1 MSTQTVKVNRI
12 YATDHVGVEC
22 MYVIDRFLFSTTV
35 VYNFNRQTIQMKAIT
50 IKHANFNVNLHI
62 FEVNKKINESI
73 YHGVL
78 SIVDENINI
87 DGSLQRYLDSETP
100 LTELTEDI
108 AFLKRRR
115 RKAILRREIIFKASV
130 SAKPD
135 KVTNAYLLT
144 IQFVKAPS
152 LLHDKTFEIS
162 IDYHQ
167 ILKQHFAGTVARRYD
182 VYIANALV
190 SLIFDGF
197 LTKYFW
203 MYPPSSNTSFFGTL
217 RLDSY
222 VVEKIPKGTSYSN
235 LDRGLEGS
243 KASNRM
249 YLSAHTSNM
258 IMNMNRK
265 CMNRKCAH
273 VEYVPTHDPNHA
285 IPCTINGIGI
295 SIDINDQCINEK
307 MYPSLFKMFKYY
319 DIKPPE
325 LSTIWPLENPS
336 QLYDLK
342 HLYEGIQKYCD
353 RNDAIQVNAQ
363 LLIDKNVED
372 KDIVLLLVHW
382 RTRYSIFDHYTTLS
396 TQYSLKLKP
405 FVKLIDFGPHFSV
418 YSGNNKYY
426 PHKLRHQQAQKA
438 SYVCYENFD
447 DAVKLYKILMRSAS
461 TKQIH
466 DIIYRDKHHFGE
478 PLIAVIALPKMSKFR
493 YKGDANYTMS
503 TAAKRFQRNQITLT
517 KINKRKQRSIR
528 KNIVHSA
535 KHQKRMSKNRLYK
548 TNKHRYHRW

>member
-62 FEVNKKINESI
+62 FKANKMYNVSI
-73 YHGVL
+73 YHGIL

-108 AFLKRRR
+108 AFIKRRR
-115 RKAILRREIIFKASV
+115 RIAILRREIIFKASV

-182 VYIANALV
+182 VYIANALL

-222 VVEKIPKGTSYSN
+222 VVEKIPKGSSCSS
-235 LDRGLEGS
+235 LDLGLEGS
-243 KASNRM
+243 SCSSLDNRM
-249 YLSAHTSNM
+249 LRRLQSGLSFNP
-258 IMNMNRK
+258 IY
-265 CMNRKCAH
+265 
-273 VEYVPTHDPNHA
+273 VEYVPTHDPNNA
-285 IPCTINGIGI
+285 IQCTINGIGI

-325 LSTIWPLENPS
+325 LSTIWPLDNPVNPS

-372 KDIVLLLVHW
+372 NDILLLLVHW
-382 RTRYSIFDHYTTLS
+382 RTRYSIFDHLDAYTTLS
-396 TQYSLKLKP
+396 TQYSLNLKLK
-405 FVKLIDFGPHFSV
+405 
-418 YSGNNKYY
+418 YSG
-426 PHKLRHQQAQKA
+426 Q
-438 SYVCYENFD
+438 
-447 DAVKLYKILMRSAS
+447 
-461 TKQIH
+461 
-466 DIIYRDKHHFGE
+466 
-478 PLIAVIALPKMSKFR
+478 
-493 YKGDANYTMS
+493 
-503 TAAKRFQRNQITLT
+503 
-517 KINKRKQRSIR
+517 
-528 KNIVHSA
+528 
-535 KHQKRMSKNRLYK
+535 
-548 TNKHRYHRW
+548 